1 MPDYKNGKIYC
12 IRVNDSDKIY
22 IGSTVNSLCRRMT
35 GHRDTFK
42 KWKDGNWS
50 YCSSYELFLIGTPYI
65 ELIEIYPC
73 NSKEE
78 LHKREGEIIRNTV
91 NCVNK
96 SIPSRTYKEWYEANK
111 SILSEKAKLYREAHK
126 EEISLMNK
134 EYRENNKD
142 KIKEYQ
148 IDYTATHKEEKNAYD
163 LKRRTEQR
171 DYVNQKQRENYAKR
185 KALKNIPS

>member
-1 MPDYKNGKIYC
+1 
-12 IRVNDSDKIY
+12 
-22 IGSTVNSLCRRMT
+22 
-35 GHRDTFK
+35 
-42 KWKDGNWS
+42 
-50 YCSSYELFLIGTPYI
+50 
-65 ELIEIYPC
+65 
-73 NSKEE
+73 
-78 LHKREGEIIRNTV
+78 
-91 NCVNK
+91 
-96 SIPSRTYKEWYEANK
+96 
-111 SILSEKAKLYREAHK
+111 
-126 EEISLMNK
+126 MNK